1 MNVVQNQ
8 VKAFIRGVM
17 PFVESSIVASVAHF
31 GFKISPTVSAQI
43 IALGGL
49 GLSAVLHYLETHF
62 KWVGVLLGWIGAP
75 AYAPSLSAT
84 VKSLTAE
91 LEALKNPQA
100 VVTDLASPTAPVEAA
115 TAPVVAD
122 QAPLA

>member
-1 MNVVQNQ
+1 
-8 VKAFIRGVM
+8 M
-17 PFVESSIVASVAHF
+17 PFLETSAAGLVAHL
-31 GFKISPTVSAQI
+31 GFHLSTKTAAIY
-43 IALGGL
+43 IAGG
-49 GLSAVLHYLETHF
+49 GGVVLSGVLNYLEKRF

-75 AYAPSLSAT
+75 SYAPSLSAT

-122 QAPLA
+122 QARYVCS